1 MNAPDVLLL
10 QTWLHGRWHD
20 AASLRQW
27 PAATGQGMLG
37 SVQIAYETAYALEHF
52 ERTDAAALSC
62 NHPVGIDGYRT
73 PQWPAFLVDCL
84 PQGYGRQELLRQLGL
99 RAGIEQAGD
108 WTLLAHGAGN
118 PIGNLRIA
126 QAHTWLTERSQ
137 AVPSPGFTR
146 TQVAARGERFAEH
159 LAANGLFVAGSSGV
173 QGEWPKILLSQDAQG
188 LLHLDHQLPDALAC
202 KHYIV
207 KFARGADQRLNT
219 ILRLE
224 AIWMA
229 LAQHLGL
236 RVHALPVLQGRA
248 LFIERFD
255 RTVSQGVARTKQR
268 PNRLSKKHADMR
280 STDRHGQESLYSLC
294 QRSGADDRVTHND
307 AVQALARVAHD
318 PVLEVCEYL
327 RRDVANIVLGNKDNH
342 GRNTA
347 LQRRADGWVGLTPV
361 FDFAPMYLHPD
372 GIARRI
378 RWVIDGAA
386 DNSSPDWPRVADL
399 CAQLIAQHTADTAHS
414 KHSEAAIAQRLRS
427 TLHAMALAVADL
439 PHAMRAWGVEPQV
452 VEHLRVGTEHH
463 AQLLAQC

>member
-1 MNAPDVLLL
+1 MNAPEVLLVQAWL
-10 QTWLHGRWHD
+10 QGQWHD

-27 PAATGQGMLG
+27 PAASAQGMFG
-37 SVQIAYETAYALEHF
+37 PVQLAYDTTYALEHF
-52 ERTDAAALSC
+52 GRLDAAALSC
-62 NHPVGIDGYRT
+62 HHPVGIEGYRT
-73 PQWPAFLVDCL
+73 EHWPAFLVDCL

-99 RAGIEQAGD
+99 PPGVAQSGD

-126 QAHTWLTERSQ
+126 QAHAWLTQRSQ

-146 TQVAARGERFAEH
+146 AEVAQRGERFAEH

-173 QGEWPKILLSQDAQG
+173 QGEWPKILLSEDGQG
-188 LLHLDHQLPDALAC
+188 MLHLDHQLPDALAC

-207 KFARGADQRLNT
+207 KFARGADERLNT

-224 AIWMA
+224 AVWMA

-236 RVHALPVLQGRA
+236 RVHAVPVLEGRA

-255 RTVSQGVARTKQR
+255 RAVLPVGEAAKAGNAIAGNTKADKAKAGVQR
-268 PNRLSKKHADMR
+268 HA
-280 STDRHGQESLYSLC
+280 QESLYSLC
-294 QRSGADDRVTHND
+294 QREGADDRVSHND

-318 PVLEVCEYL
+318 PLAEVAEYL

-347 LQRRADGWVGLTPV
+347 VQRRADGWVGLTPV
-361 FDFAPMYLHPD
+361 YDFAPMYLHPD

-378 RWVIDGAA
+378 RWLVEGT
-386 DNSSPDWPRVADL
+386 PDHGRPNWQRVASL
-399 CAQLIAQHTADTAHS
+399 CASAVAPHTKLGEAKLE
-414 KHSEAAIAQRLRS
+414 KHLRS
-427 TLHAMALAVADL
+427 ALHTMALAVADL
-439 PHAMRAWGVEPQV
+439 PYAMRDWGVENDV
-452 VEHLRVGTEHH
+452 VEHLRAGTQQH
-463 AQLLAQC
+463 AELLAHC

>member
-1 MNAPDVLLL
+1 
-10 QTWLHGRWHD
+10 
-20 AASLRQW
+20 
-27 PAATGQGMLG
+27 ML
-37 SVQIAYETAYALEHF
+37 SAVQIAYETAYALEHF
-52 ERTDAAALSC
+52 GRTDAAALSC
-62 NHPVGIDGYRT
+62 NHPVGIDGYRNA
-73 PQWPAFLVDCL
+73 QWPAFLVDCL

-99 RAGIEQAGD
+99 PAGIEQAGD
-108 WTLLAHGAGN
+108 WMLLAHGAGN

-126 QAHTWLTERSQ
+126 QAHAWLAERSQ
-137 AVPSPGFTR
+137 AVSSPGFTSAD
-146 TQVAARGERFAEH
+146 VAARGERFAEH

-173 QGEWPKILLSQDAQG
+173 QGEWPKILLSEDAQG

-207 KFARGADQRLNT
+207 KFARGSDELLNT

-255 RTVSQGVARTKQR
+255 RAVSRGTFGEERRAKAHSIER
-268 PNRLSKKHADMR
+268 HA
-280 STDRHGQESLYSLC
+280 QESLYSLC
-294 QRSGADDRVTHND
+294 QLYGADDRITHND
-307 AVQALARVAHD
+307 AVKALARVAHD
-318 PVLEVCEYL
+318 PLLEVCEYL

-378 RWVIDGAA
+378 RWVIDGTP

-399 CAQLIAQHTADTAHS
+399 CAHLIAPLT
-414 KHSEAAIAQRLRS
+414 KHSEAALAKRLRS
-427 TLHAMALAVADL
+427 TLHAMAFAVADL
-439 PHAMRAWGVEPQV
+439 PYAMREWGVDRDV
-452 VEHLRVGTEHH
+452 IEHLRISTEHH
-463 AQLLAQC
+463 AELLAQC

>member
-1 MNAPDVLLL
+1 MNAPDVLLI
-10 QTWLHGRWHD
+10 QAWLHGQWHD
-20 AASLRQW
+20 AASLRQR
-27 PAATGQGMLG
+27 PAASGQGMLG
-37 SVQIAYETAYALEHF
+37 PVQLAYETTYALEYF
-52 ERTDAAALSC
+52 GRADAAALSC
-62 NHPVGIDGYRT
+62 NHPVGIEGYRT
-73 PQWPAFLVDCL
+73 DRWPAFLVDCL

-99 RAGIEQAGD
+99 PPGVAQSGD

-126 QAHTWLTERSQ
+126 QAHAWLAQRSQ

-146 TQVAARGERFAEH
+146 AEVAKRGERFAEH

-173 QGEWPKILLSQDAQG
+173 QGEWPKILLSEDGAG
-188 LLHLDHQLPDALAC
+188 MLHLDHQLPDAMAR

-207 KFARGADQRLNT
+207 KFARGTDERLNT

-224 AIWMA
+224 ALWMA

-236 RVHALPVLQGRA
+236 RVHAVPVLEGRA

-255 RTVSQGVARTKQR
+255 RTVLPARGKVR
-268 PNRLSKKHADMR
+268 GEVRGEVVRHA
-280 STDRHGQESLYSLC
+280 QESLYSLC
-294 QRSGADDRVTHND
+294 QREGADDRVSHND

-318 PVLEVCEYL
+318 PVGEVCEYL

-361 FDFAPMYLHPD
+361 YDFAPMYLHPD

-378 RWVIDGAA
+378 RWLVDGTP
-386 DNSSPDWPRVADL
+386 DNSAPDWQAVAHL
-399 CAQLIAQHTADTAHS
+399 CAAAAAPYTKLAQPTVA
-414 KHSEAAIAQRLRS
+414 KHLRS
-427 TLHAMALAVADL
+427 ALHAMALAVADL
-439 PHAMRAWGVEPQV
+439 PYAMRDWGVEATV
-452 VEHLRVGTEHH
+452 VEHLHAGTQRH
-463 AQLLAQC
+463 AERLANC